1 MPEHIMLTL
10 DQQRAKYAW
19 ERAEKNRPHG
29 KTYVNFTKSA
39 PAFIMVNGLMQA
51 LAFYESRKKND
62 KAAHEIVT
70 DVVNWLGLRM
80 DPPLQDA
87 SFGSMMEKLYGMPS
101 EQYMQATRETL
112 AMLRWL
118 RQFADALK
126 KDEPIT
132 STGDKK

>member
-10 DQQRAKYAW
+10 YQQRAKYAW
-19 ERAEKNRPHG
+19 ERAEKNSSHG

-39 PAFIMVNGLMQA
+39 PAFIMANGLMQA
-51 LAFYESRKKND
+51 LAFYESRNKND
-62 KAAHEIVT
+62 VAAHEIVT

-87 SFGSMMEKLYGMPS
+87 SFGSMMKSLYGMPS